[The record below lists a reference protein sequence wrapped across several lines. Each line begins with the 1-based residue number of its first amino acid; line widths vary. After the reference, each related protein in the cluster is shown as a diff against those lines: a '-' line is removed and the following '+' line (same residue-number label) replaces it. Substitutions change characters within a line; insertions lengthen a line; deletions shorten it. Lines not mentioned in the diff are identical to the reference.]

1 MTACALRNE
10 IEAAVAW
17 MEAAAGLLSHGW
29 LYRGGRQTGCFGTGL
44 IPSVVFTVQCFAIH
58 NACGPILR
66 PHSVKRVLQI
76 HEMLKIVYSKYAKC
90 RFSRS
95 LARCAPK
102 VFRMWAIFLAMRSRM
117 GAVRLRRRDPS
128 RRWGTRLR
136 YLDTGSADSKAS
148 AHGLVRRLSD
158 LIRLA
163 VNG

>member
-58 NACGPILR
+58 NACGPIVR

-76 HEMLKIVYSKYAKC
+76 HEMLKIVYSKYTKC

-102 VFRMWAIFLAMRSRM
+102 VFRMWAIFW
-117 GAVRLRRRDPS
+117 
-128 RRWGTRLR
+128 RWGHAWAPFGCDAAIR
-136 YLDTGSADSKAS
+136 
-148 AHGLVRRLSD
+148 HGDGELVFAISIQVRRIAKPPLMDSSGGSPISFAS
-158 LIRLA
+158 L
-163 VNG
+163 